1 MRQIYT
7 SARNENVDRVVA
19 LLRDA
24 GIETT
29 ITNRRAYQGHD
40 YKGPSYTAKIDSS
53 SWPQVWVVHA
63 DDQTRARALLR
74 EIGIEPATRFAEEVA
89 QAREKQTENT
99 PQRRQLNFAWSARTI
114 LLVVI
119 ILVLALN
126 ALGVIKL
133 F

>member
-7 SARNENVDRVVA
+7 SPRNENVDRVVA
-19 LLRDA
+19 LLREA

-40 YKGPSYTAKIDSS
+40 YKGPSYTAKVDSS
-53 SWPQVWVVHA
+53 TWPQVWVVHA
-63 DDQTRARALLR
+63 EDQTRARALLR
-74 EIGIEPATRFAEEVA
+74 EVGVEPAVRFAEEVA
-89 QAREKQTENT
+89 QSREKENT
-99 PQRRQLNFAWSARTI
+99 PQKRRLSFAWSARTI
-114 LLVVI
+114 LLIVI

-126 ALGVIKL
+126 ALGIFKL

>member
-7 SARNENVDRVVA
+7 SPRNENVDRVVA
-19 LLRDA
+19 LLREA

-40 YKGPSYTAKIDSS
+40 YKGPSYTAKVDSS
-53 SWPQVWVVHA
+53 TWPQVWVVHA

-74 EIGIEPATRFAEEVA
+74 EVGVEPAVRFAEEVA
-89 QAREKQTENT
+89 QAREKENA
-99 PQRRQLNFAWSARTI
+99 PQRRRLSFAWSARTI
-114 LLVVI
+114 LLIVI
-119 ILVLALN
+119 ILILALN
-126 ALGVIKL
+126 ALGVWKL